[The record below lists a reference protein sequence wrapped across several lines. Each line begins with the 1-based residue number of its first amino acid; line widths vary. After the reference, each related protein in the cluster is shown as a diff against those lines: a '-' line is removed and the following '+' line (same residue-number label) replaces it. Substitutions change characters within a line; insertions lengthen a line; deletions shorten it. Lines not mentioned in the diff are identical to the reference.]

1 MSDPFHNDG
10 SGGKREKEGGG
21 ATPNFL
27 LHPIAYFSTT
37 DSFPEK
43 KSFFFLSLSLSGMI
57 GNDGRRRATLSFKKR
72 RFFA

>member
-1 MSDPFHNDG
+1 MTPSIKTDLG
-10 SGGKREKEGGG
+10 ERERKRGGG
-21 ATPNFL
+21 ATPTFL
-27 LHPIAYFSTT
+27 HHPIAYFSTT